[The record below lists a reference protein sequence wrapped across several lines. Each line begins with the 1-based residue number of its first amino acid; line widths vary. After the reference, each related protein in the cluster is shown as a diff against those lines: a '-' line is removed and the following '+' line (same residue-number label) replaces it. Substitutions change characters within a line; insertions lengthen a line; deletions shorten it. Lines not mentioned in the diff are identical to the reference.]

1 MSKLTA
7 DEFFKLPNAKRPDR
21 RKILLDAINSNKGLE
36 VYLSGNK
43 ETVMV
48 FPKAKNANAIRQIES
63 LKIGDKTTFSS
74 IKLVGSDGKPYK
86 ISDIKKSKDFGG
98 GGGSRGGSDLTAL
111 TESGQCYVA
120 SLVFNIKKKAIKW
133 EDLTHTDLMAAAKYV
148 DTGKT
153 TLDNV
158 LDESPSEWVQSYVKV
173 ANYIFANYKMKSGK
187 PVYFHRDSGFHKKI
201 FEYKK
206 ECLAAD
212 KASQTPQ
219 APGSF
224 GDDKWNPGDIWMTTF
239 GKAENSLPKL
249 PSDSWSALN
258 KEIYNLAGKGSSTNR
273 ELLGVSLKKIERAVK
288 ASEYNVP
295 GTKKSTYKFNG
306 FVVSPERISKGQLP
320 FFSSI
325 DCYLYIG
332 DGRVQFRA
340 TSGSASKPSWQGEI
354 SGSTAAGGKVGG
366 GNVNIYLKNNYRE
379 GMFRDSESELVSKVN
394 TPAFWTDFYEMYKK
408 LFKNQNFIKY
418 NKSEMGEMVSESD
431 FKKLAIARAKDTESF
446 IISKYMCMKMI
457 DIMLSNLTKLDSF
470 STDIFLYG
478 ASNTNQSSYFV
489 KIYE

>member
-1 MSKLTA
+1 MNFQTS
-7 DEFFKLPNAKRPDR
+7 NAKRPDR
-21 RKILLDAINSNKGLE
+21 RKILLDAINSNRGLE

>member
-43 ETVMV
+43 ETVMT
-48 FPKAKNANAIRQIES
+48 FPKAKNTNSIKQIQN
-63 LKIGDKTTFSS
+63 LKVGDKTTFS
-74 IKLVGSDGKPYK
+74 IIRLTGSDGKAYK
-86 ISDIKKSKDFGG
+86 ISDIKKSKEFGG

-120 SLVFNIKKKAIKW
+120 SLVFNVKKKAIKW
-133 EDLTHTDLMAAAKYV
+133 EDLTYEDLVTAAKYV

-153 TLDNV
+153 TLDDV
-158 LDESPSEWVQSYVKV
+158 LDESPPEWVQSYVKV
-173 ANYIFANYKMKSGK
+173 ANYLYANYKMKSGK
-187 PVYFHRDSGFHKKI
+187 TVYFHRDSEFHKKI

-212 KASQTPQ
+212 KASNTQQ

-239 GKAENSLPKL
+239 GKSQISLPKI

-288 ASEYNVP
+288 SDEYNIP

-366 GNVNIYLKNNYRE
+366 GNVNIYLKNNYGK
-379 GMFRDSESELVSKVN
+379 GMFVDSESELVNKVN
-394 TPAFWTDFYEMYKK
+394 TPAFWTDFYGMYKK
-408 LFKNQNFIKY
+408 LFKNANYITY
-418 NKSEMGEMVSESD
+418 NKSDMGEMVSEID
-431 FKKLAIARAKDTESF
+431 FKKMAKARAKETESF

-457 DIMLSNLTKLDSF
+457 DIMMSDITKLNSF
-470 STDIFLYG
+470 STDVFLYG

>member
-21 RKILLDAINSNKGLE
+21 RKILLDAINSNRGLE

-158 LDESPSEWVQSYVKV
+158 LDESPPEWVQSYVKV